1 MSRSPNEPAREARS
15 HSSEQ
20 DCADLVLTMW
30 RHVSEHE
37 SLPVRARFGYDRA
50 QPLEVCVEFVN
61 DSGAAV
67 TWVLSRDLLM
77 AGLHRPS
84 GDGDVRIW
92 PPCPRHGGDRIWI
105 LLQGR
110 TGVALLEGDVA
121 PVRAW
126 LGETL
131 RSVPF
136 GAEGLAMDWDG
147 AFAHLLAQG
156 DG

>member
-1 MSRSPNEPAREARS
+1 MSRSPNEPARDARS
-15 HSSEQ
+15 HSSEH

-37 SLPVRARFGYDRA
+37 SLPVLARFGYDRA

-61 DSGAAV
+61 DRGGAV

-92 PPCPRHGGDRIWI
+92 PPCPRHGGDSLWI

-110 TGVALLEGDVA
+110 TGVALLEGGIA
-121 PVRAW
+121 PLRAW

-131 RSVPF
+131 RSVPL
-136 GAEGLAMDWDG
+136 GTEDLATDWDE
-147 AFAHLLAQG
+147 AIAHLLEQG
-156 DG
+156 DR